1 MNPSSL
7 GMHPAPAPL
16 HPDVL
21 DVLRHTGIGPPGN
34 NQSLDQILAGLG
46 LPPLPDFPPLPQL
59 PGLPPLPPL
68 DPAALMRPIT
78 DMLGNFGTGNLGM
91 GPINPVQFFSQVV
104 NGLTQV
110 MALGST
116 AISALSALQG
126 AGTQAAV
133 AKASQAQGN
142 AGAVTQQAGQIHS
155 LLLSAAAVVQ
165 TGNAELAAIA
175 TKLAAEIAVAAATP
189 GGQAFIAAATAEAA
203 TEAAAVVAQVRAGL
217 SALTSQMTVAG
228 RPVPITPPPNPAPAQ
243 LQNAA
248 EQVPQMLEQVAQPVT
263 QLLRQGEKAIEQQ
276 VRLRPEYHGSVAEAR
291 AHETGTGAIGAVAP
305 MAFASPGGGPVGVAR
320 VPLQQVVTETPV
332 GPPTEAVV
340 RASEMDAAA
349 GAELSAEESVATRG
363 GTPMMPMGAAI
374 GARAAETSVP
384 AREYLVSAEHGDEVV
399 GELGDVATPVV
410 GGAASRQA
418 DSPDKALTL

>member
-7 GMHPAPAPL
+7 GVPPAPAPL

-21 DVLRHTGIGPPGN
+21 DVLRHNAIAPPG

-59 PGLPPLPPL
+59 PDLPPLPPL

-78 DMLGNFGTGNLGM
+78 DMLGNFGTGNLGI
-91 GPINPVQFFSQVV
+91 GPLNPVQFFSQVL

-126 AGTQAAV
+126 AGTQAALT
-133 AKASQAQGN
+133 KASQAQDN
-142 AGAVTQQAGQIHS
+142 AGAITQQAGQIHS
-155 LLLSAAAVVQ
+155 LLAAAAVAVQ

-175 TKLAAEIAVAAATP
+175 AKLAVEIAAAAATP

-203 TEAAAVVAQVRAGL
+203 TEAAAVVALVRAELG
-217 SALTSQMTVAG
+217 ALTSQMTVAG
-228 RPVPITPPPNPAPAQ
+228 RPVPITAAPNPAPAQ
-243 LQNAA
+243 LQNVAG
-248 EQVPQMLEQVAQPVT
+248 QVPQMLEQAVQPVT
-263 QLLRQGEKAIEQQ
+263 QLLRQGEKAIDRQ
-276 VRLRPEYHGSVAEAR
+276 VRLRPEHHGYVAEAT
-291 AHETGTGAIGAVAP
+291 AHGTGTGAIGAVTP
-305 MAFASPGGGPVGVAR
+305 MAFAASGGGGVGVAR
-320 VPLQQVVTETPV
+320 MPLQPVVTETPL
-332 GPPTEAVV
+332 GPPAEAVV

-349 GAELSAEESVATRG
+349 GAELTAEESIAARA
-363 GTPMMPMGAAI
+363 GTPMMPMGAAL
-374 GARAAETSVP
+374 GARAAETSVA

-410 GGAASRQA
+410 GGAAARPA